1 MCVVVCACQCV
12 TDKPF
17 HILFTSVSHIPL
29 TRIRPP
35 ETLAV
40 TSAEH
45 TPLRWS
51 YEYPCLGLS
60 LQACCFTLC
69 ALWQLLVV
77 AVEELVTQAAE
88 LRALER
94 LGQDISDHFFSR

>member
-1 MCVVVCACQCV
+1 MIVCVIVCACRCV

-45 TPLRWS
+45 H
-51 YEYPCLGLS
+51 
-60 LQACCFTLC
+60 
-69 ALWQLLVV
+69 
-77 AVEELVTQAAE
+77 
-88 LRALER
+88 
-94 LGQDISDHFFSR
+94 DDHDDHDDDDDDDDDDDNDDDADDR